1 MADWS
6 LLGNFLEEV
15 QEHSTSIGKV
25 WLTILFIFRILV
37 LGTAAESSWGDE
49 QEDFNCDTEQPG
61 CENVCYDRAFPIAHI
76 RYWVLQ
82 IVFVSTPSLV
92 YMGHAMHTV
101 RREEKRRNREEE
113 DEGGDD
119 DKDDDDPGGGDR
131 DEEQGGK
138 ESGKGKKAGLAGRV
152 RLKGALLQTYV
163 LSILIRSIMEVVF
176 LCLQYFLYGI
186 FLHPLYV
193 CKAWPCPHLVN
204 CYVSRPT
211 EKNVFIVFMLAVSG
225 VSLVLSVLELHHL
238 AWRHCCRRFL
248 ASRKSASAK
257 ESPESKQVPLS
268 PSPPPP
274 PPPPTPPP
282 EFSQCVIGSSHFLA
296 LPFPNHRLAHQQ
308 NSVNMAAEQHK
319 MAAAAAAGRGDSPP
333 QMSCY
338 SAGWRGPADVA
349 ACYDAAAG
357 CLRIQ
362 DAGGA
367 AERLLL
373 CANAAANAAAAEAVA
388 SHKDKRRLSKTS
400 GASSRTRADDLAI

>member
-101 RREEKRRNREEE
+101 RREEKRRNREE
-113 DEGGDD
+113 DEAGDD
-119 DKDDDDPGGGDR
+119 NDDPGGGSE

-138 ESGKGKKAGLAGRV
+138 ESRKGKKAGMAGRV

-211 EKNVFIVFMLAVSG
+211 EKNVFIVFMMAVSG

-248 ASRKSASAK
+248 ASRKSATAK

-268 PSPPPP
+268 PSPSPPS
-274 PPPPTPPP
+274 TPPP

-319 MAAAAAAGRGDSPP
+319 MAAGARGDESLL

-338 SAGWRGPADVA
+338 SAGWRGPANMAV
-349 ACYDAAAG
+349 CYD
-357 CLRIQ
+357 
-362 DAGGA
+362 DAGG

-373 CANAAANAAAAEAVA
+373 CAAGAGAEAVA
-388 SHKDKRRLSKTS
+388 SPKDKRRLSKTS

>member
-49 QEDFNCDTEQPG
+49 QEDFNCDTETPG

-101 RREEKRRNREEE
+101 RREEKRRNQEEN
-113 DEGGDD
+113 EGGEDD
-119 DKDDDDPGGGDR
+119 NDDPGGGQE
-131 DEEQGGK
+131 DEEEGGK
-138 ESGKGKKAGLAGRV
+138 DAGKGKKATSSGRV

-163 LSILIRSIMEVVF
+163 LSIFIRSIMEVVF

-186 FLHPLYV
+186 FLHPLYE
-193 CKAWPCPHLVN
+193 CKTWPCPHTVN
-204 CYVSRPT
+204 CFVSRPT

-225 VSLVLSVLELHHL
+225 VSLVLSMLELHHL
-238 AWRHCCRRFL
+238 AWKHCCRLIL
-248 ASRKSASAK
+248 ASKKAVTAM
-257 ESPESKQVPLS
+257 ESSQSKQVSL
-268 PSPPPP
+268 SPPPP
-274 PPPPTPPP
+274 LPPPSTPPP
-282 EFSQCVIGSSHFLA
+282 DFSQCVIGSSHFLA

-319 MAAAAAAGRGDSPP
+319 MAAVGRDHEGLLK

-338 SAGWRGPADVA
+338 SAGWRNATDVA
-349 ACYDAAAG
+349 AYYDAAG
-357 CLRIQ
+357 CLQIQ
-362 DAGGA
+362 NAG

-373 CANAAANAAAAEAVA
+373 CANAEADVTC
-388 SHKDKRRLSKTS
+388 HKDKRRLSKTS
-400 GASSRTRADDLAI
+400 GASSRTRANDLSI

>member
-61 CENVCYDRAFPIAHI
+61 CENVCYDKAFPIAHI

-101 RREEKRRNREEE
+101 RREEKRRSQEE
-113 DEGGDD
+113 DESGEED
-119 DKDDDDPGGGDR
+119 DDDDPGGGDD

-138 ESGKGKKAGLAGRV
+138 DGKEPGKRKKAGPAAGRV

-163 LSILIRSIMEVVF
+163 LSIVIRSFMEVVF

-186 FLHPLYV
+186 FLNPLYV

-238 AWRHCCRRFL
+238 AWRHCCRRLL
-248 ASRKSASAK
+248 ASKKSATTT
-257 ESPESKQVPLS
+257 ESTQSKQVTLT
-268 PSPPPP
+268 PPPP
-274 PPPPTPPP
+274 PPSTPPP
-282 EFSQCVIGSSHFLA
+282 EFSQCVISSSHFLA
-296 LPFPNHRLAHQQ
+296 LPFSNHRLAHQQ
-308 NSVNMAAEQHK
+308 NSVNMVTEQHK
-319 MAAAAAAGRGDSPP
+319 MAAGVHGDESLL

-338 SAGWRGPADVA
+338 PDGWRGTADVA
-349 ACYDAAAG
+349 ACYDAAG

-362 DAGGA
+362 NMGGVK
-367 AERLLL
+367 RPLL
-373 CANAAANAAAAEAVA
+373 CAANVVP
-388 SHKDKRRLSKTS
+388 KDKRRLSKSSGTS
-400 GASSRTRADDLAI
+400 GRTRANDLAI

>member
-101 RREEKRRNREEE
+101 RREEKRRNRLE
-113 DEGGDD
+113 DEGGEDD
-119 DKDDDDPGGGDR
+119 NDDPGGGD
-131 DEEQGGK
+131 DDDDDSSKGGGK
-138 ESGKGKKAGLAGRV
+138 GRKAMSSGRV

-163 LSILIRSIMEVVF
+163 LSILVRSIMEVVF

-193 CKAWPCPHLVN
+193 CKAWPCPHPVN

-238 AWRHCCRRFL
+238 AWKHCCRHIL
-248 ASRKSASAK
+248 ASKKTAPAV
-257 ESPESKQVPLS
+257 ESSQSKQVLLS
-268 PSPPPP
+268 P

-282 EFSQCVIGSSHFLA
+282 DFSQCVMGSSHFLA
-296 LPFPNHRLAHQQ
+296 PPFPNHGLAHQQ

-319 MAAAAAAGRGDSPP
+319 MVDQEGLL
-333 QMSCY
+333 QMRCY
-338 SAGWRGPADVA
+338 SPGWRNGADLA
-349 ACYDAAAG
+349 AYYDAAG
-357 CLRIQ
+357 CLQIQ
-362 DAGGA
+362 NSG
-367 AERLLL
+367 AERMLL
-373 CANAAANAAAAEAVA
+373 CANAEAGIRCDG
-388 SHKDKRRLSKTS
+388 DKRRLSKTS
-400 GASSRTRADDLAI
+400 GASSRTRANDLAI